1 MNSATFILM
10 KIPLYFKSLTLI
22 LLTGILSACSSVN
35 WDYPKPTSTALSD
48 YEGTYLDGVTDPYE
62 DSHPGESGFSLR
74 TEGID
79 ALAARLFI
87 AERSQKTIDAQYYL
101 ISNDAIGSVFI
112 NSLLKAADRGVRVRL
127 LLDDIQTKGY
137 DAGMAALDS
146 HPNFEVRIFN
156 PFSGRSSRL
165 GDAITSFSRI
175 NRRMHNKSF
184 TVDNQI
190 TIIGGRNIADEYFGA
205 RTDVNFNDVDVM
217 AIGPVVRDVS
227 AMFDLYWNHEAAAPV
242 PAFAKMPKDPAAELL
257 ALRGRLDKE
266 IENIRKTEYATA
278 VIEDYEGYFKKNIE
292 IFTWAEYI
300 LAYDSPDK
308 VYKNV
313 AREGEIQTIASE
325 LATAVESA
333 KKQLVI
339 ISPYF
344 VPRKGG
350 IEYLLKLR
358 DKGIEVVII
367 TNSLAANNHGIVH
380 AGYMSSRKPLLKAG
394 VKIYEIRSTSEVEGV
409 DRGGSGAS
417 LATLHTK
424 AFLVDCQDV
433 FIGSFN
439 WDPRSLHINT
449 ELGVII
455 KSPEMGSKICENG
468 DQNLREKAYQVV
480 LNYKGKVRWIDNSG
494 DEPVIHENEP
504 DTSWWQRF
512 KVGFQRIL
520 PIKGQL

>member
-1 MNSATFILM
+1 M
-10 KIPLYFKSLTLI
+10 KISPWFKCLPLALLLGTL
-22 LLTGILSACSSVN
+22 GACSSVN
-35 WDYPKPTSTALSD
+35 WDYPKPTSTALTD

-87 AERSQKTIDAQYYL
+87 AGRAQKTIDAQYYL
-101 ISNDAIGSVFI
+101 ISNDAIGHVFI
-112 NSLLKAADRGVRVRL
+112 NSLLQAADRGVRVRL

-146 HPNFEVRIFN
+146 HPNFEIRIFN

-217 AIGPVVRDVS
+217 AIGPIVRDVS
-227 AMFDLYWNHEAAAPV
+227 NMFDTYWNHEAAAPV

-266 IENIRKTEYATA
+266 VEDIRKTDYAKA
-278 VIEDYEGYFKKNIE
+278 VIEDYEGYFTASIE
-292 IFTWAEYI
+292 IFTWADYI

-308 VYKNV
+308 VYKKI
-313 AREGEIQTIASE
+313 AREGNIQTITSE
-325 LATAVESA
+325 LATAIESA
-333 KKQLVI
+333 KKQLIV

-344 VPRKGG
+344 VPRKEG
-350 IEYLLKLR
+350 IKYLLELR
-358 DKGIEVVII
+358 AKGIEII
-367 TNSLAANNHGIVH
+367 IVTNSLAANNHGIVH
-380 AGYMSSRKPLLKAG
+380 AGYVSSRKPLLEAG
-394 VKIYEIRSTSEVEGV
+394 VKIREVRSTSEVEGA

-424 AFLVDCQDV
+424 AFLVDCKDV

-439 WDPRSLHINT
+439 WDPRSVHINT

-455 KSPEMGSKICENG
+455 KSAEMGNKLCKNA
-468 DQNLREKAYQVV
+468 DANLKDKTYQVV
-480 LNYKGKVRWIDNSG
+480 LNNKGKVRWIDNSG
-494 DEPVIHENEP
+494 EDPVIYEKEP

-512 KVGFQRIL
+512 KVGFQRML
-520 PIKGQL
+520 PVRGQL